1 MFVINRR
8 QKDKRLLPATV
19 DIAMREMPRQP
30 IPSPAPPSP
39 VPEAA
44 RQQGAGAGGGSGS
57 AVNAA
62 AGEYSDAYSSIA
74 NDVLVVMSSRRSSV
88 LHDASP
94 GGGDAPAPPT
104 MHVNPRYHQSSA
116 AGELEACSGRA
127 AAAEGGQTSRGSR
140 RGRGLDEQISADID
154 ACCRPA
160 ACTDTDTA
168 RRRRYCSV

>member
-1 MFVINRR
+1 VFVINRR

-44 RQQGAGAGGGSGS
+44 RQQGAGAGGDSGS

-62 AGEYSDAYSSIA
+62 AAEYSDAYSSIA
-74 NDVLVVMSSRRSSV
+74 NDVLVVMPSRRSSV

-94 GGGDAPAPPT
+94 APT

-116 AGELEACSGRA
+116 AGELEACSGRV

-154 ACCRPA
+154 ACCRPVA
-160 ACTDTDTA
+160 RTYTDIA